1 MCIAGELCTKS
12 RLLQS
17 LDLSLTETLVS
28 IYIFQIHFGSLK
40 RVKAAI
46 TTLNTSNLE
55 KIKE

>member
-17 LDLSLTETLVS
+17 LDLSLIETLVS
-28 IYIFQIHFGSLK
+28 IYIFQVHFGSLK
-40 RVKAAI
+40 HVKAAI